1 MIYGN
6 RFLHHINE
14 NYETNFDK
22 IQAIIENTLNDKFIF
37 KDLLNNC
44 IVSESSTVIVINEG
58 AGDVIKSIFK
68 AIKDAIVKFLTMLK
82 NLVTGF
88 ISKIKGLFS
97 KNKSDGTSSSS
108 SSTSNDNSNANNV
121 KKEPE
126 FWVDYSVFLQDLQSG
141 FGNSE
146 IKNLEDILGDAFEMP
161 EEGYLD
167 LDKKIIVNK
176 EGVKNLVADSLKKLK
191 DSINNSLPILIFKP
205 TGKLTLPK
213 SQDTTAFKKDLDEMI
228 KNACDPANSPYKIP
242 VPKTDDEKTKLQDKF
257 KKSISQGLSFLDKYS
272 KELDKSLKVV
282 QNNFS
287 IIEKEMIGDINVQ
300 LQGFK
305 QEDQNFIV
313 QQYTV
318 IVSNIKTETS
328 NILTLAN
335 TSVKSVCMV
344 ISNTSKK
351 AGLL

>member
-82 NLVTGF
+82 NFVTGF

-97 KNKSDGTSSSS
+97 KNKTDGTSSSS
-108 SSTSNDNSNANNV
+108 SNTSNDNSNANNV

-126 FWVDYSVFLQDLQSG
+126 FWVDYSAFLQDLQSG

-167 LDKKIIVNK
+167 IDKKIIVNK
-176 EGVKNLVADSLKKLK
+176 EGVKTLCFSFSGLFVFLFNRF
-191 DSINNSLPILIFKP
+191 IN
-205 TGKLTLPK
+205 
-213 SQDTTAFKKDLDEMI
+213 
-228 KNACDPANSPYKIP
+228 
-242 VPKTDDEKTKLQDKF
+242 
-257 KKSISQGLSFLDKYS
+257 
-272 KELDKSLKVV
+272 
-282 QNNFS
+282 
-287 IIEKEMIGDINVQ
+287 
-300 LQGFK
+300 
-305 QEDQNFIV
+305 
-313 QQYTV
+313 
-318 IVSNIKTETS
+318 
-328 NILTLAN
+328 
-335 TSVKSVCMV
+335 
-344 ISNTSKK
+344 
-351 AGLL
+351 